1 MHVMTRVLRGRRN
14 VRKQDRPIKPCILFA
29 WWAGDD
35 DNPGLA
41 QGRIW
46 EGNPGPDA
54 AQMPKYNQR
63 AINGKKNNAVKKGLL
78 VHVDSYRNGFVF
90 GHFCLHVVP
99 KLIDDKCRLNKIV
112 KNVPAQKAMT
122 PPSHEGISFY
132 SFIHSLNRI

>member
-1 MHVMTRVLRGRRN
+1 MYVLLSNCKAPPIVCSNLNYCSMHVMTRVLRGRRN

-63 AINGKKNNAVKKGLL
+63 AIDGKKNNAVREYD
-78 VHVDSYRNGFVF
+78 HVIITQLRRD
-90 GHFCLHVVP
+90 CLF
-99 KLIDDKCRLNKIV
+99 
-112 KNVPAQKAMT
+112 T
-122 PPSHEGISFY
+122 
-132 SFIHSLNRI
+132 

>member
-1 MHVMTRVLRGRRN
+1 MHVMTRVFRGRRN

-63 AINGKKNNAVKKGLL
+63 AIDGKKNNTVREYD
-78 VHVDSYRNGFVF
+78 HVIITQSRRD
-90 GHFCLHVVP
+90 CLA
-99 KLIDDKCRLNKIV
+99 CSR
-112 KNVPAQKAMT
+112 
-122 PPSHEGISFY
+122 
-132 SFIHSLNRI
+132 RIL